1 MKYFIEQQ
9 TVSIPSRGC
18 RVTQYRHDSG
28 AKLVHFRTDT
38 PERAFCAAFR
48 TVPWDSTGVFHIL
61 EHSCLSGSKKYPIS
75 SPILYMMN
83 HSMQTYLNAL
93 TFQGK
98 TLYPCASCHP
108 GDFENLMRVYL
119 DAVFHPNLTKE
130 TFLREGWH
138 LEGENVKG
146 VVYSEMQGALSS
158 LDTRMYNAMKADL
171 YPDTY
176 QRYNSGGDPANIIG
190 LQYEDFLRAYREHY
204 SADNCVLFL
213 QGDFEPEEYEQLLHE
228 TLDSVSAGGKAR
240 PYTLQAAHCTVR
252 THSYPISAGEE
263 TSGRAG
269 LVFSYNIGNFE
280 QSHRIF
286 AAWLLLEYL
295 MDNQNSPLL
304 RALLATGLAQDAQYK
319 LSQERQSALA
329 IVLYNTEPWHRE
341 TFATVIER
349 AIRGIIEPGID
360 RGALRAQLAAM
371 AFRMKE
377 STLAV
382 QGRALEDFA
391 AISNNLFFGLPL
403 ETGLDTDEI
412 LDFLERALETD
423 YYENLLRELF
433 LENPITACSVLE
445 PREETPHFPQ
455 LTEEEKAKAT
465 TSGQPSLPDR
475 EEDLEKMPS
484 LTREDLAVE
493 LRGKPFAVDGRMMYT
508 AVETAG
514 IVYLR
519 YYFSMQGLNAE
530 ECMAA
535 KLLSDCLAQ
544 LSTQERSAEKLSH
557 AIKSTIGQL
566 NFYPTTI
573 TRSCERADAYFMVTV
588 SCLEKNLS
596 AARALVSEILT
607 KTLYS
612 KEEIPYVIGSAYSGL
627 RRSFA
632 QNGMSIAQNRAAAAQ
647 FLDSRYHDLFGGYEY
662 LSYLKR
668 CSECPEDFCQT
679 AASLA
684 RTLFCDRRLS
694 YIGITCG
701 GRPQADLELP
711 LGQAPT
717 AGAVELCRGNAAYA
731 VASGVSYNAIAVRYD
746 DLVPYSG
753 KLLVM
758 TKLLSRGFLWHQ
770 IREKGGA
777 YGTFLWAAR
786 NGKLVASSYRD
797 PQVENTFR
805 AFRQL
810 ADYAENH
817 VWTERELL
825 GGQISVTA
833 DLINPQTPANEGIN
847 NEIRC
852 LTGYTHTQRQRVLE
866 EVCSFQTE
874 DIKSFVP
881 VFCRLAEEGA
891 VCSVG
896 NGEKLTQSKLFQEII
911 SVS

>member
-1 MKYFIEQQ
+1 MKYFTEE
-9 TVSIPSRGC
+9 TEVHIPSRGC
-18 RVTQYRHDSG
+18 RVTQYGHDCG
-28 AKLVHFRTDT
+28 AKLVHIRTDT

-48 TVPWDSTGVFHIL
+48 TVPWDDTGIFHIL
-61 EHSCLSGSKKYPIS
+61 EHSCLSGSEKYPIS

-108 GDFENLMRVYL
+108 GDFVNLMQVYL

-146 VVYSEMQGALSS
+146 VVYNEMQGALSD

-176 QRYNSGGDPANIIG
+176 QRYNSGGNPVNITG

-213 QGDFEPEEYEQLLHE
+213 RGDFELEEYEQLLHD
-228 TLDSVSAGGKAR
+228 TLATAPVGGKAR
-240 PYTLQAAHCTVR
+240 PYTLQTAQRTVR
-252 THSYPISAGEE
+252 THSYPVSAGED
-263 TSGRAG
+263 TAGRTG

-280 QSHRIF
+280 QSHRMY

-304 RALLATGLAQDAQYK
+304 HALLATGLVQDARYK

-329 IVLYNTEPWHRE
+329 IALYNTEPQHRE
-341 TFATVIER
+341 TFTAVIEQ
-349 AIRGIIEPGID
+349 AIRGVIENGID
-360 RGALRAQLAAM
+360 REALRAQLAAM

-377 STLAV
+377 GALAV

-391 AISNNLFFGLPL
+391 AISNNVFFGLPL
-403 ETGLDTDEI
+403 ETGLDMDEI
-412 LDFLERALETD
+412 LDFLEQALQTD
-423 YYENLLRELF
+423 YYENMLRELF

-445 PREETPHFPQ
+445 PREELPHFPQ

-465 TSGQPSLPDR
+465 VSDQPPIPDR
-475 EEDLEKMPS
+475 EEDLAKMPS

-493 LRGKPFAVDGRMMYT
+493 LRSKPFTVDGRMMYT
-508 AVETAG
+508 EVETAG

-544 LSTQERSAEKLSH
+544 VSTQERPAQKLSH

-573 TRSCERADAYFMVTV
+573 TRSCEHADAYFMVTV

-596 AARALVSEILT
+596 AARVLVSEILT
-607 KTLYS
+607 KTLYN
-612 KEEIPYVIGSAYSGL
+612 KEEIAYVIGSAYSGL

-632 QNGMSIAQNRAAAAQ
+632 QNGLSIAQNRAAAAQ

-662 LSYLKR
+662 LSYLKQ
-668 CSECPEDFCQT
+668 CSECPENFCQT
-679 AASLA
+679 AAYLA
-684 RTLFCDRRLS
+684 QTLFCDRRLS
-694 YIGITCG
+694 YVGITCG

-711 LGQAPT
+711 LGQTPT
-717 AGAVELCRGNAAYA
+717 DGAVELCRGTAAYA
-731 VASGVSYNAIAVRYD
+731 VASGVSYNAMAVRYD

-758 TKLLSRGFLWHQ
+758 TKLLSRGFLWHK
-770 IREKGGA
+770 IREEGGA
-777 YGTFLWAAR
+777 YGTFLWVAR
-786 NGKLVASSYRD
+786 NGKLVVSSYRD

-810 ADYAENH
+810 ADYAEDH
-817 VWTERELL
+817 AWTDRELL

-852 LTGYTHTQRQRVLE
+852 LTGYTHAQRQQVLKE
-866 EVCSFQTE
+866 ACTFGLA
-874 DIKSFVP
+874 DIPDFLP
-881 VFCRLAEEGA
+881 VLHRLSGEGA

-896 NGEKLTQSKLFQEII
+896 NGEKLTQSKLFQKII